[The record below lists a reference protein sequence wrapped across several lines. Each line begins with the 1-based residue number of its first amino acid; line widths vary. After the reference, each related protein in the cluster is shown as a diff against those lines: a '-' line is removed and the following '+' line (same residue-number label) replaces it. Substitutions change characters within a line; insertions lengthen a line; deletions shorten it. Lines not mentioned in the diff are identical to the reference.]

1 MHTFIQ
7 PLTEGKII
15 TRSARMDDMELVAL
29 SEELGEPV
37 SQLQTGF
44 FPDPEFTVCGTHA
57 IPVSPAS

>member
-7 PLTEGKII
+7 SLTEGKII
-15 TRSARMDDMELVAL
+15 TRPERLDDSEIVAL
-29 SEELGEPV
+29 SDELGEPV

-44 FPDPEFTVCGTHA
+44 FPDPEFTVCGTRA